1 MHLTQGTFSF
11 LPDLTDGQITAQ
23 IQYCIDNG
31 WAVSI
36 EHTADPHPRN
46 IYWDMFGAPMFDLAD
61 AAEAMLEINNC
72 RASFPDHY
80 IKLNA
85 LDATRSIESVRLSF
99 MVNRPANRAFGCSV
113 PNCTAAMCS
122 TRRTVTQPNGPMP
135 AGFDHAVLQNH
146 ATYAVSP

>member
-61 AAEAMLEINNC
+61 AADAMLEINHC

-85 LDATRSIESVRLSF
+85 LDATRSIESLRLSF
-99 MVNRPANRAFGCSV
+99 MVNRPASEPGFRLQRSELHGRNVQYTTHSYATERSD
-113 PNCTAAMCS
+113 
-122 TRRTVTQPNGPMP
+122 
-135 AGFDHAVLQNH
+135 AGGN
-146 ATYAVSP
+146 

>member
-99 MVNRPANRAFGCSV
+99 MVNRPASEPGFRLQRSELHGRNVQYTTHSYATERSD
-113 PNCTAAMCS
+113 
-122 TRRTVTQPNGPMP
+122 
-135 AGFDHAVLQNH
+135 AGGL
-146 ATYAVSP
+146 

>member
-72 RASFPDHY
+72 RESFPDHY

-85 LDATRSIESVRLSF
+85 LDATRSIESLRLSF
-99 MVNRPANRAFGCSV
+99 MVNRPASEPGFRLQRSELHGRNVQYTTHSYATERPV
-113 PNCTAAMCS
+113 
-122 TRRTVTQPNGPMP
+122 
-135 AGFDHAVLQNH
+135 AGGN
-146 ATYAVSP
+146 

>member
-99 MVNRPANRAFGCSV
+99 MVNRPASEPGFRLQ
-113 PNCTAAMCS
+113 
-122 TRRTVTQPNGPMP
+122 RTELHGRNVQYTTHSYATERSD
-135 AGFDHAVLQNH
+135 AGGL
-146 ATYAVSP
+146 

>member
-85 LDATRSIESVRLSF
+85 LDATRSIESLRLSF
-99 MVNRPANRAFGCSV
+99 MVNRPASEPGFRLQRSELHGRNVQYTTHSYATERSD
-113 PNCTAAMCS
+113 
-122 TRRTVTQPNGPMP
+122 
-135 AGFDHAVLQNH
+135 AGGL
-146 ATYAVSP
+146 